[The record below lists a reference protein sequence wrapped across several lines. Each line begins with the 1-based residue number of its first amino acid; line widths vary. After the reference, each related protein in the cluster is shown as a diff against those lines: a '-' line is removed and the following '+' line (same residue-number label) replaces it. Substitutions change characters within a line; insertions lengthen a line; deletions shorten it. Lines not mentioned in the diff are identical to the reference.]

1 MGFSSGK
8 VPSENAVHLLE
19 TELLYLIGQKCT
31 FYLYLYISW
40 RKTTKIE
47 VLILGFSL
55 ASVKTRIQLDPVT
68 YNRGLVGGFRQ
79 VIQNE
84 GAGALLTGFGP
95 TCAGY
100 FLQGAFKFGGYEL
113 FKKQSINILVSIFSL
128 LLNNTN
134 P

>member
-1 MGFSSGK
+1 M
-8 VPSENAVHLLE
+8 PSKIAVHLLE
-19 TELLYLIGQKCT
+19 TGFRFICWTKVHFLI
-31 FYLYLYISW
+31 YLYNISL
-40 RKTTKIE
+40 RKTAQIE
-47 VLILGFSL
+47 VLTLDFSL

-68 YNRGLVGGFRQ
+68 YNRGLVGGFKQ

-113 FKKQSINILVSIFSL
+113 FKQQSINILVSIFPL
-128 LLNNTN
+128 LLK
-134 P
+134 

>member
-1 MGFSSGK
+1 
-8 VPSENAVHLLE
+8 
-19 TELLYLIGQKCT
+19 
-31 FYLYLYISW
+31 
-40 RKTTKIE
+40 

-79 VIQNE
+79 VIQSE